1 MAQNR
6 RLFFIILTILTSLF
20 AQAENGINSPYSRF
34 GLGILSDQN
43 LAVNRQMGGLGYAL
57 RDKSYINLLNPAAV
71 SSADS
76 TTMIFE
82 GGFSVQNGNFK
93 EGATKINAGNASFD
107 YLAMGFRLKKN
118 LGFAM
123 GILPYSN
130 VGYAFSS
137 NETILSPDGDT
148 NGAFSSI
155 YKYNGNGGLTQ
166 PFVTIGW
173 GITDNFSVGVTASYL
188 YGEINHNVSNEFT
201 DNNIS
206 NRTRQYNLDISSY
219 KADFGIQYSG
229 KFSEKHSYTIGAV
242 YSLGHDLN
250 AEAQLIER
258 KVTSGTAEYSDTAIF
273 ASAINLPHTFGLGF
287 TYTYNNKWTFGADYT
302 LQQWGES
309 SFFGDNIGSDRSK
322 ISLGVEYYPN
332 KISRNVLKR
341 TRYRAGLY
349 YAEPYTEFNGKKG
362 CEEFGASLGFS
373 LPMTSNNN
381 MNNNRSILNVSGQF
395 VRINPKTEGMITETY
410 LRLNI
415 GVTFNEFWFFKSK
428 VN

>member
-1 MAQNR
+1 MTPNK
-6 RLFFIILTILTSLF
+6 RLLFIILTTFISLF

-43 LAVNRQMGGLGYAL
+43 LGVNRQMGGLGYAL

-82 GGFSVQNGNFK
+82 GGFSFQNGNFK
-93 EGATKINAGNASFD
+93 ENDAKINAKNASFD
-107 YLAMGFRLKKN
+107 YLAMSFRLKKN
-118 LGFAM
+118 LGMAI

-130 VGYAFSS
+130 VGYSFSR
-137 NETILSPDGDT
+137 NETYLSPDGDT

-166 PFVTIGW
+166 PFITIGW
-173 GITDNFSVGVTASYL
+173 GITDNLSVGIMAAYL
-188 YGEINHNVSNEFT
+188 YGDISHSVSNEFT

-206 NRTRQYNLDISSY
+206 SRTRQYNLNVSNY
-219 KADFGIQYSG
+219 KADIGLQYS
-229 KFSEKHSYTIGAV
+229 KKVSDKHSYTIGAI
-242 YSLGHDLN
+242 YSFGHDLN
-250 AEAQLIER
+250 ADAQLIER
-258 KVTSGTAEYSDTAIF
+258 KITSGTAEYSDTASF
-273 ASAINLPHTFGLGF
+273 KNAFKLPHTFGLGF
-287 TYTYNNKWTFGADYT
+287 TYTYKEKWTFGADYT
-302 LQQWGES
+302 FQKWGNS
-309 SFFGDNIGSDRSK
+309 SFFGDNTGSDRSK
-322 ISLGVEYYPN
+322 ISLGVEYNPN

-349 YAEPYTEFNGKKG
+349 YAEPYTEFNGKQG
-362 CEEFGASLGFS
+362 CEEYGISAGFS

-381 MNNNRSILNVSGQF
+381 MNNNRSLLNVSGQF
-395 VRINPKTEGMITETY
+395 VRINPKTDGMITETY

-415 GVTFNEFWFFKSK
+415 GITFNEFWFFKSK

>member
-1 MAQNR
+1 MTQYK
-6 RLFFIILTILTSLF
+6 RLIFIFLTIFTSLL

-34 GLGILSDQN
+34 GLGTLSDQN
-43 LAVNRQMGGLGYAL
+43 LGVNRQMGGLGYAL

-82 GGFSVQNGNFK
+82 GGFSFQNGNFK
-93 EGATKINAGNASFD
+93 EGATKINAKNASFD
-107 YLAMGFRLKKN
+107 YLAMSFRLKKN
-118 LGFAM
+118 LGFAI

-130 VGYAFSS
+130 VGYSFGS

-148 NGAFSSI
+148 NNAFSVI
-155 YKYNGNGGLTQ
+155 YKYNGSGGLTQ
-166 PFVTIGW
+166 PFATLGW
-173 GITDNFSVGVTASYL
+173 GITEKISVGATIAYL
-188 YGEINHNVSNEFT
+188 YGDISHNVSSEFT

-206 NRTRQYNLDISSY
+206 NRTRQYNLNVSSY
-219 KADFGIQYSG
+219 KADFGLQYSN
-229 KFSEKHSYTIGAV
+229 KISDKHCYILGAV
-242 YSLGHDLN
+242 YSLGHDLG
-250 AEAQLIER
+250 AEAQFIER
-258 KVTSGTAEYSDTAIF
+258 KITSGVAEYSDTTTYNNAF
-273 ASAINLPHTFGLGF
+273 KLPHTFGLGA
-287 TYTYNNKWTFGADYT
+287 TYTYNGKWTVGADYT
-302 LQQWGES
+302 LEKWGNS
-309 SFFGDNIGSDRSK
+309 SFFGDNKGCDRSK
-322 ISLGVEYYPN
+322 ISLGIEYNPN

-341 TRYRAGLY
+341 TRYRAGVY

-362 CEEFGASLGFS
+362 CEEYGISAGFS

-381 MNNNRSILNVSGQF
+381 MNHNRSLLNVSGQF

-415 GVTFNEFWFFKSK
+415 GVTFNEFWFFKSR

>member
-1 MAQNR
+1 MTQYKSLIFTFLAI
-6 RLFFIILTILTSLF
+6 FTSLF
-20 AQAENGINSPYSRF
+20 AKAENGINSPYSRF
-34 GLGILSDQN
+34 GLGTLSDQN
-43 LAVNRQMGGLGYAL
+43 LGVNRQMGGLGYAL

-82 GGFSVQNGNFK
+82 GGFSFQNGNFK
-93 EGATKINAGNASFD
+93 EGETKINAKNASFD
-107 YLAMGFRLKKN
+107 YLAMSFRLKKN
-118 LGFAM
+118 LGLAI

-130 VGYAFSS
+130 VGYSFGS

-148 NGAFSSI
+148 NNAFSVI
-155 YKYNGNGGLTQ
+155 YKYDGSGGLTQ
-166 PFVTIGW
+166 PFATLGW
-173 GITDNFSVGVTASYL
+173 GITEKISVGATIAYL
-188 YGEINHNVSNEFT
+188 YGDISHNVSSEFT

-206 NRTRQYNLDISSY
+206 NRTRQYNLNVSSY
-219 KADFGIQYSG
+219 KADFGLQYSN
-229 KFSEKHSYTIGAV
+229 KISDKHSYIVGAV

-250 AEAQLIER
+250 ADAQFIER
-258 KVTSGTAEYSDTAIF
+258 KITSGVAEYSDTTSYNNTF
-273 ASAINLPHTFGLGF
+273 KLPHTFGLGA
-287 TYTYNNKWTFGADYT
+287 TYTYNGKWTVGADYT
-302 LQQWGES
+302 FEKWGDA
-309 SFFGDNIGSDRSK
+309 SFFGDNKGSDRSK
-322 ISLGVEYYPN
+322 ISLGIEYNPN

-341 TRYRAGLY
+341 TRYRAGVY

-362 CEEFGASLGFS
+362 CEEYGISAGFS

-381 MNNNRSILNVSGQF
+381 MNNNRSLLNVSGQF

-415 GVTFNEFWFFKSK
+415 GVTFNEFWFFKSR

>member
-1 MAQNR
+1 MALYK
-6 RLFFIILTILTSLF
+6 RLLFTLLTIFTSILV
-20 AQAENGINSPYSRF
+20 QAENGINSPYSRF

-82 GGFSVQNGNFK
+82 GGFSFQNGNFK
-93 EGATKINAGNASFD
+93 EGNTKINAKNASFD
-107 YLAMGFRLKKN
+107 YLVMGFRLKKN

-123 GILPYSN
+123 GMLPYSN
-130 VGYAFSS
+130 VGYSFGWNKTTHSS
-137 NETILSPDGDT
+137 DGDT
-148 NGAFSSI
+148 NGAFSSL
-155 YKYNGNGGLTQ
+155 YKYSGTGGITQ
-166 PFVTIGW
+166 PFMTIGW
-173 GITDNFSVGVTASYL
+173 GITDKLSIGATVSYL
-188 YGEINHNVSNEFT
+188 YGDISHNISNEFT

-206 NRTRQYNLDISSY
+206 NRTREYSLNVSSY
-219 KADFGIQYSG
+219 KADFGLQYS
-229 KFSEKHSYTIGAV
+229 KKISDKHSYIIGAV
-242 YSLGHDLN
+242 YSFGHDLN
-250 AEAQLIER
+250 ADAQLIER
-258 KVTSGTAEYSDTAIF
+258 KITTGVAEYSDTASF
-273 ASAINLPHTFGLGF
+273 DNAFKLPHTFGLGA
-287 TYTYNNKWTFGADYT
+287 TYTYNGKWTFGADYT
-302 LQQWGES
+302 FQKWSDS
-309 SFFGDNIGSDRSK
+309 SFFGDNKGCDRSK
-322 ISLGVEYYPN
+322 ISLGVEYNPN

-362 CEEFGASLGFS
+362 CEEYGVSAGFS

-381 MNNNRSILNVSGQF
+381 MNNNRSLLNVSGQF
-395 VRINPKTEGMITETY
+395 VRINPKTDGMITETY

-415 GVTFNEFWFFKSK
+415 GITFNEFWFFKSK

>member
-1 MAQNR
+1 MTLYKKL
-6 RLFFIILTILTSLF
+6 LFTALIFTTAYI

-34 GLGILSDQN
+34 GLGVLSDQN
-43 LAVNRQMGGLGYAL
+43 LGVNRQLGGLGYAL

-82 GGFSVQNGNFK
+82 AGFSLQNGNFK
-93 EGATKINAGNASFD
+93 ENGVKVNAQNASFD
-107 YLAMGFRLKKN
+107 YLVMGFRLKKR
-118 LGFAM
+118 LGMAF

-130 VGYAFSS
+130 VGYSFSS
-137 NETILSPDGDT
+137 NETFLSPDGDS

-155 YKYNGNGGLTQ
+155 YKYNGDGGLTQ

-173 GITDNFSVGVTASYL
+173 GITENFSIGVMASYL
-188 YGEINHNVSNEFT
+188 YGNINHNISNEFT

-206 NRTRQYNLDISSY
+206 NRTRQYSLDVSNY
-219 KADFGIQYSG
+219 KADFGLQYS
-229 KFSEKHSYTIGAV
+229 KILSEKHQYVVGVI

-250 AEAQLIER
+250 ADAELIER
-258 KVTSGTAEYSDTAIF
+258 KITNGTAEYSDTAKF
-273 ASAINLPHTFGLGF
+273 ENSFKLPHTFGIGA
-287 TYTYNNKWTFGADYT
+287 TYTYNKKWTFGVDYT
-302 LQQWGES
+302 FQTWGDA
-309 SFFGDNIGSDRSK
+309 SFFGDNKGSNRSK
-322 ISLGVEYYPN
+322 LSLGFEYNPN

-362 CEEFGASLGFS
+362 CEEFGISAGFS

-381 MNNNRSILNVSGQF
+381 MNNNRSILNISGQF
-395 VRINPKTEGMITETY
+395 VRINPKTDGMITETY

>member
-1 MAQNR
+1 MALYK
-6 RLFFIILTILTSLF
+6 RLLFIFLTTLISTL

-43 LAVNRQMGGLGYAL
+43 LGVNRQMGGLGYAL

-82 GGFSVQNGNFK
+82 GGFSFQNGNFE
-93 EGATKINAGNASFD
+93 EGNTKINAKNASFD
-107 YLAMGFRLKKN
+107 YLVMGFRLKKQ
-118 LGFAM
+118 LGIAF
-123 GILPYSN
+123 GILPFSN
-130 VGYAFSS
+130 VGYSFGS

-155 YKYNGNGGLTQ
+155 YSYNGSGGLTQ

-173 GITDNFSVGVTASYL
+173 GITEQLSIGVTASYL
-188 YGEINHNVSNEFT
+188 YGDITHSISNEFT

-206 NRTRQYNLDISSY
+206 NRTRQYNLEVSNY
-219 KADFGIQYSG
+219 KADIGLQYS
-229 KFSEKHSYTIGAV
+229 KKISEKQSYVIGAV
-242 YSLGHDLN
+242 YSLGHDID
-250 AEAQLIER
+250 ADARLIER
-258 KVTSGTAEYSDTAIF
+258 KTTSGVTEYNDTTSFKNAF
-273 ASAINLPHTFGLGF
+273 KLPHTFGLGA
-287 TYTYNNKWTFGADYT
+287 TYTFNGKWTVGADYT
-302 LQQWGES
+302 FQKWSDS
-309 SFFGDNIGSDRSK
+309 SFFGDNKGCDRSK
-322 ISLGVEYYPN
+322 ISLGVEYNPN

-362 CEEFGASLGFS
+362 CEEYGISAGFS
-373 LPMTSNNN
+373 MPLTSNNN
-381 MNNNRSILNVSGQF
+381 MNNNRSLLNVSGQF
-395 VRINPKTEGMITETY
+395 VRINPKTDGMITETY

-415 GVTFNEFWFFKSK
+415 GITFNEFWFFKSK